1 MRSGSPFTGH
11 LPAWLAD
18 WLGVELPAAGD
29 SATWQLDSTWRCPPW
44 ATVLL
49 VLFAILWTVLLY
61 TREASTAGRRYRAL
75 LAALRMTA
83 IALLLVM
90 LAQWALALRLTG
102 PPAFAL
108 VIDRSASMGIADGYT
123 EPELAARLAGRLS
136 KTGLSEPTRLNLAK
150 LIATENDGRLLAEL
164 ARRYRLEVYFAAGGI
179 ERQPH
184 TADAAASVA
193 AIRAL
198 TSDGP
203 DSQASRLGDAVRH
216 VLDVFRGAPPVG
228 MLLLT
233 DGVSTDGLQL
243 ADAAQEAR
251 QKGVPLLA
259 VGLGRDDPP
268 RDIEL
273 ADVLVD
279 DAVFVDDL
287 VSFQV
292 QIKASGLEGQPAE
305 VILRRDDKSGA
316 AGSAGAVAKQ
326 TVSLPPSGQMLT
338 LQLVDRPTEPGDIA
352 YVVEIAPRDDET
364 NPDNNRQRRVV
375 AVRDVKIRVL
385 IVYGYP
391 SYEFR
396 YLKSL
401 LERDA
406 TIQLSTYLQ
415 DADPEY
421 TEQDKAALR
430 ALPIGRDELFEYDVF
445 VIGDV
450 DPRLLPRSLWPVV
463 RAFVAE
469 KGGGVAFIAGPRNLP
484 WAYRDNADV
493 SALLPIDVDTLPLAA
508 DNTLP
513 AAVTRGFVVT
523 PTPLGLRTAAMQ
535 LGDSPA
541 ETEQIWHRLAPLYWL
556 VEVGR
561 LKPAAQVLAT
571 GPDSQ
576 NAALTLTQTA
586 ALPTLIDN
594 PKSEIRNPKSSLPVI
609 CFQYFGAGRVLFH
622 AIDSTWRWRIGV
634 GDVFFARY
642 WVQTIRYLARG
653 KLTSGRGVELATDRR
668 EFRRG
673 EPIQLR
679 ARFRDARLAPTGA
692 SEVTILI
699 ESPGQ
704 ARRRVTLQRNP
715 SAAGVFEGMLADLGE
730 GQYQAL
736 LTEPQLP
743 GDPPAARFA
752 VVAPAG
758 ELTRTE
764 MDRAALTAAAETTHG
779 RFYTIAD
786 ADRLLDELPTGRR
799 VPIENLPPIPI
810 WNRWWL
816 LSLFL
821 ACVTAEWVLRKRKGM
836 L

>member
-1 MRSGSPFTGH
+1 MTGR
-11 LPAWLAD
+11 LPAWLAE

-29 SATWQLDSTWRCPPW
+29 SATWQLEATWHWPPW

-49 VLFAILWTVLLY
+49 VLIAILWTITLY
-61 TREASTAGRRYRAL
+61 TREASTAGRGYRAL
-75 LAALRMTA
+75 LAFLRMTA
-83 IALLLVM
+83 IALILIM

-108 VIDRSASMGIADGYT
+108 VIDRSASMGIDDRNGD
-123 EPELAARLAGRLS
+123 PEQASRLAERLS
-136 KTGLSEPTRLNLAK
+136 KNGLTDSTRLSQAK
-150 LIATENDGRLLAEL
+150 LFSTENDGRLLAEL
-164 ARRYRLEVYFAAGGI
+164 ARRYRLEVYFAAAGI
-179 ERQPH
+179 ERQQH
-184 TADAAASVA
+184 TADSASMVA
-193 AIRAL
+193 AIRGL
-198 TSDGP
+198 TLSGA
-203 DSQASRLGDAVRH
+203 DSQATRLGDAVRH
-216 VLDVFRGAPPVG
+216 VLEDFRGAPPAG
-228 MLLLT
+228 ILLLT
-233 DGVSTDGLQL
+233 DGVNTEGLPL
-243 ADAAQEAR
+243 ADAALEAR
-251 QKGVPLLA
+251 QKGVPILA

-268 RDIEL
+268 RDVEL

-287 VSFQV
+287 VSFQIQV
-292 QIKASGLEGQPAE
+292 KATGLEGQGAE
-305 VILRRDDKSGA
+305 VVLRREDSSGA
-316 AGSAGAVAKQ
+316 TGTASVVAKQ
-326 TVSLPPSGQMLT
+326 NIVLPPTGETLT
-338 LQLVDRPTEPGDIA
+338 LQLVDRPTEPGDVA

-375 AVRDVKIRVL
+375 AVRDAKIRVL
-385 IVYGYP
+385 AVFGYP

-396 YLKSL
+396 FLKTM
-401 LERDA
+401 LERDS

-430 ALPIGRDELFEYDVF
+430 ALPVGRDELFEYDVL

-469 KGGGVAFIAGPRNLP
+469 KGGGVVFIAGPRYLP
-484 WAYRDNADV
+484 WNYRDNADV
-493 SALLPIDVDTLPLAA
+493 GALLPIDMDSLPLAA
-508 DNTLP
+508 DNRLP

-523 PTPLGLRTAAMQ
+523 PTPLGLRTAPMQ
-535 LGDSPA
+535 LGNSPT
-541 ETEQIWHRLAPLYWL
+541 ETEQIWQHLAPLFWL
-556 VEVGR
+556 AEVGG
-561 LKPAAQVLAT
+561 LKPAAQVLAV
-571 GPDSQ
+571 GPDTQST
-576 NAALTLTQTA
+576 ALTLTRAGSSPSPTNA
-586 ALPTLIDN
+586 EAHSALPT
-594 PKSEIRNPKSSLPVI
+594 PHSALPVI

-622 AIDSTWRWRIGV
+622 AVDSTWRWRIGV

-642 WVQTIRYLARG
+642 WVQTVRYLARG

-673 EPIQLR
+673 DPVQLR

-692 SEVTILI
+692 GEVTILV
-699 ESPGQ
+699 ESPVQ
-704 ARRRVTLQRNP
+704 VRRRATLHRNP
-715 SAAGVFEGMLADLGE
+715 TAAGVFEGVLADLGE
-730 GQYQAL
+730 GQYQAIL
-736 LTEPQLP
+736 AEPQLP

-752 VVAPAG
+752 VVAPPG

-779 RFYTIAD
+779 KFYTID
-786 ADRLLDELPTGRR
+786 DTDRLLNDLPAGRR
-799 VPIENLPPIPI
+799 VPIENLPPIPL

-821 ACVTAEWVLRKRKGM
+821 ACITTEWVLRKRKGM